1 MRDCFYKRGTG
12 IGDFDERDLGNN
24 HFNELRTGM
33 SVDENF

>member
-1 MRDCFYKRGTG
+1 MRDCFYKRGTE

-33 SVDENF
+33 SVDENL